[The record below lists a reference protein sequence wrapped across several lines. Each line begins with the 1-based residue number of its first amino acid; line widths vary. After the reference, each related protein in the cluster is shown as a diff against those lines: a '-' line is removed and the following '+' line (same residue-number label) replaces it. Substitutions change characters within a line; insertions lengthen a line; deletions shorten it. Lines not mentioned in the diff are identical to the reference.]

1 VDHRLHR
8 VECVV
13 EEQDKEQD
21 MKLYWFCNA
30 LGIVCLVGL
39 LFVGGIPA
47 MLIGTVWAL
56 CAYFEG
62 AMLCGKA
69 RE

>member
-1 VDHRLHR
+1 
-8 VECVV
+8 
-13 EEQDKEQD
+13 
-21 MKLYWFCNA
+21 MKLYWFGNV
-30 LGIVCLVGL
+30 LSIVCLVGL
-39 LFVGGIPA
+39 LFVGGISA

-62 AMLCGKA
+62 AMLRRKA